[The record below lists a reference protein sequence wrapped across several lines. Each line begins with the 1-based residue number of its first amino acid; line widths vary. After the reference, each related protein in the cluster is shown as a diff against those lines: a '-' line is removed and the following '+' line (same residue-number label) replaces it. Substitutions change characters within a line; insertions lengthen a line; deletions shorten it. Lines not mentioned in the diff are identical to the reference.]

1 VIVGGS
7 DAGVMAAL
15 WAKEREPD
23 LPVTLVVR
31 DAYPN
36 FSICGI
42 PFYLSGETPEWPML
56 AHRTLDDLEAL
67 GLRPLL
73 DHEATGIDR
82 PAGSSRS
89 SIPMKRCSRSTTT
102 CS

>member
-1 VIVGGS
+1 VTTEELVIVGGS
-7 DAGVMAAL
+7 DAGAMAAL
-15 WAKEREPD
+15 WAKDREPH

-56 AHRTLDDLEAL
+56 AHRTSDDLEEL
-67 GLRPLL
+67 GLS
-73 DHEATGIDR
+73 TR
-82 PAGSSRS
+82 PAGFTTS
-89 SIPMKRCSRSTTT
+89 CSTGTSERY
-102 CS
+102 